1 MSLASFIAARLVPE
15 RTTRIKK
22 RIAFY
27 FGSLTRQLNALFPF
41 FFFDVSVNNHG
52 RKKVADSFVS
62 FPLDSIVTFKAT
74 FLFYFMYLFMGLIF
88 LINCFWQ
95 LI

>member
-1 MSLASFIAARLVPE
+1 LASFIAARLVPE

-22 RIAFY
+22 KDRFLFRIFDSAVECFV
-27 FGSLTRQLNALFPF
+27 SF
-41 FFFDVSVNNHG
+41 FFFDISVNIIMAG
-52 RKKVADSFVS
+52 KKVADSFVS
-62 FPLDSIVTFKAT
+62 FPLDSIVTFKVT

>member
-15 RTTRIKK
+15 RTTRIKR

-41 FFFDVSVNNHG
+41 FFFDISVNIIMAG
-52 RKKVADSFVS
+52 KKVADSFVS
-62 FPLDSIVTFKAT
+62 FPLDSIVTFKVT

-88 LINCFWQ
+88 LINCF
-95 LI
+95 